1 MAAFICY
8 CNCSL
13 TTLTDCLSLPA
24 DFVRDCCLKPDVR
37 RVLVRRKSRFEEW
50 VIELEEWV
58 EEPEEELFSSNDRG
72 LSEDMLEDFGAVSN
86 LAGPLPSD
94 SAVRCSFS
102 VSAPQA
108 VASFDSQELH
118 TTRDPFELDAGKDD
132 IELVD
137 EISMEINALS
147 DVHALDNAPPPAQG
161 PPPARNT
168 SAKFAAGMSKST
180 PIAEPVPASLPDAN
194 ALDEISMDNAPPPAR
209 GPVPARMH
217 GSGQFEYSK
226 AQPKFAKTHTKHAL
240 AFEEG
245 SDDSDY

>member
-1 MAAFICY
+1 MARPAFICY

-37 RVLVRRKSRFEEW
+37 RVLVRKKSRFEEW

-72 LSEDMLEDFGAVSN
+72 LSEDMLEDFGAVDPN
-86 LAGPLPSD
+86 LAMHPPFD

-102 VSAPQA
+102 ASAPQV

-118 TTRDPFELDAGKDD
+118 TTHDPFELDAGKDD

-137 EISMEINALS
+137 EISMDINALS
-147 DVHALDNAPPPAQG
+147 DVHH
-161 PPPARNT
+161 
-168 SAKFAAGMSKST
+168 
-180 PIAEPVPASLPDAN
+180 
-194 ALDEISMDNAPPPAR
+194 LDEISMDNAPPPEQECSQ
-209 GPVPARMH
+209 GPPPARNT
-217 GSGQFEYSK
+217 SGQFEYSK
-226 AQPKFAKTHTKHAL
+226 AKPEFAKAHTKHAL

-245 SDDSDY
+245 SDDSD

>member
-37 RVLVRRKSRFEEW
+37 RVLVRRKSRFESAIQPNMT
-50 VIELEEWV
+50 VGNGSGLIELEEWV

-118 TTRDPFELDAGKDD
+118 TTRDPFELDAGKGG

-137 EISMEINALS
+137 EISMDINALS

-168 SAKFAAGMSKST
+168 SAKFGAGMSKST
-180 PIAEPVPASLPDAN
+180 PIAEPAPASLPDAN
-194 ALDEISMDNAPPPAR
+194 ALDEISMDNVPPPAR
-209 GPVPARMH
+209 GPVPAHMH
-217 GSGQFEYSK
+217 GSGQFE
-226 AQPKFAKTHTKHAL
+226 
-240 AFEEG
+240 
-245 SDDSDY
+245 

>member
-72 LSEDMLEDFGAVSN
+72 LSEDMLEDFGAVDPN
-86 LAGPLPSD
+86 LAMHTPFD

-102 VSAPQA
+102 ASASQA

-118 TTRDPFELDAGKDD
+118 TTHDPFELDAGKDD

-168 SAKFAAGMSKST
+168 S
-180 PIAEPVPASLPDAN
+180 LPDAN

-209 GPVPARMH
+209 APVPARMH